1 MQRPKKNRA
10 AVDSEKHTLEYTPA
24 QFVGAIAALILFG
37 VICFAAGLII
47 RGLDSA
53 VVSTAARTET
63 AAASVGEGKQR
74 TPDTMAEEAQDAGRA
89 TAIPPES
96 QTGDFRIVKRPA
108 TAKPTAERTEP
119 SDSQTPPPSSP
130 PAQPPSSPLAQ
141 PPVSEPEPAAE
152 TPKAPEPEPKAEPA
166 IEFDI
171 DEFASETEFAAATTE
186 TASSTV
192 EQAPKGEGG
201 SGRFTIQLVAYS
213 VANRARA
220 ESFVAD
226 IKKSDQLDA
235 RLVMS
240 QDGKHIRVWVGDF
253 ADRASAER
261 RQEELRQNEL
271 FKNCI
276 VKAI

>member
-37 VICFAAGLII
+37 VICFAGGLII
-47 RGLDSA
+47 RGLDDN
-53 VVSTAARTET
+53 VVSTAARSEP
-63 AAASVGEGKQR
+63 AAEPAGEGRQR
-74 TPDTMAEEAQDAGRA
+74 TPDTMAGAEPAPSAA
-89 TAIPPES
+89 AIPPASE
-96 QTGDFRIVKRPA
+96 TGEFRIVKRPA
-108 TAKPTAERTEP
+108 AGAKPTAERTEP
-119 SDSQTPPPSSP
+119 SGSQTPPPDPAPVVSELP
-130 PAQPPSSPLAQ
+130 PANA
-141 PPVSEPEPAAE
+141 PAAE
-152 TPKAPEPEPKAEPA
+152 APAVEAPPAEPAPKAEPP
-166 IEFDI
+166 IEFEI
-171 DEFASETEFAAATTE
+171 DESAARTELAGAAASPPP
-186 TASSTV
+186 AAV
-192 EQAPKGEGG
+192 EAAPKGEGG

-220 ESFVAD
+220 ESFVED
-226 IKKSDQLDA
+226 LKKTNQLDA
-235 RLVMS
+235 RLVLS

-253 ADRASAER
+253 DDRASAER